1 MRIKPN
7 NRYFRRAAFT
17 LVEVLV
23 CMMVMGLVFAGIL
36 TGNTQSSNRA
46 EWAGYNM
53 AAQALAVQQL
63 EQFHAAAWDTQ
74 ATPVTDYTTNFPA
87 SVTNTLDLPIS
98 GTNAVWVT
106 NFITITNLTIASNPP
121 VNIKM
126 LRVDTVWL
134 WRNTTLFTNTLV
146 TYKAPDE

>member
-1 MRIKPN
+1 MRIKPSN
-7 NRYFRRAAFT
+7 CSFRRAAFT

-36 TGNTQSSNRA
+36 TGNTQSSIRA
-46 EWAGYNM
+46 EWSGYNM

-63 EQFHAAAWDTQ
+63 EEFHAAAWDTQ
-74 ATPVTDYTTNFPA
+74 ASPVVDWTTNFPA
-87 SVTNTLDLPIS
+87 SLTNTLDLPIS

-106 NFITITNLTIASNPP
+106 NFVTITNLTIASNPP

-126 LRVDTVWL
+126 LRVDTVWN
-134 WRNTTLFTNTLV
+134 WRNTRLFTNTLV
-146 TYKAPDE
+146 TYRAPDQ

>member
-7 NRYFRRAAFT
+7 SRSIRNEAFT
-17 LVEVLV
+17 LVEVIV

-36 TGNTQSSNRA
+36 TGNTQASKRA
-46 EWAGYNM
+46 EWSGYNM

-63 EQFHAAAWDTQ
+63 EEFHAAAWDTQ
-74 ATPVTDYTTNFPA
+74 ASPLIDWTTNFPA
-87 SVTNTLDLPIS
+87 IVTNTLDLPIA

-106 NFITITNLTIASNPP
+106 NFVTITNIMIASNPP

-126 LRVDTVWL
+126 LRVDTVWS
-134 WRNTTLFTNTLV
+134 WCNTTLFTNTLV
-146 TYKAPDE
+146 TYRAPDQ

>member
-1 MRIKPN
+1 MRLKPN
-7 NRYFRRAAFT
+7 NRSFRRAAFT

-36 TGNTQSSNRA
+36 AGNTQSSSRA

-74 ATPVTDYTTNFPA
+74 ASPVVDWTTNFPA
-87 SVTNTLDLPIS
+87 SITNVLDLHIS

-106 NFITITNLTIASNPP
+106 NNITITNIQIASNPV

-126 LRVDTVWL
+126 LRVDTIWN